1 MTIQITRHAYERLKE
16 RTGFS
21 PQRSAEIAEKA
32 YYCGKAAEDF
42 PKIVQNY
49 LTNVLEGSSG
59 DYLRVLGN
67 DIYIF
72 GNGYLI
78 TVFSIPNKI
87 INKLN
92 NRRKIKC
99 AL

>member
-1 MTIQITRHAYERLKE
+1 MTIQITKHAYGRLKE

-21 PQRSAEIAEKA
+21 PQRSEEIAEKA
-32 YYCGKAAEDF
+32 YYCGKAPEDF

-49 LTNVLEGSSG
+49 LKNVLDGSSG
-59 DYLRVLGN
+59 DCLRVLGN
-67 DIYIF
+67 DIYLF

-99 AL
+99 VL